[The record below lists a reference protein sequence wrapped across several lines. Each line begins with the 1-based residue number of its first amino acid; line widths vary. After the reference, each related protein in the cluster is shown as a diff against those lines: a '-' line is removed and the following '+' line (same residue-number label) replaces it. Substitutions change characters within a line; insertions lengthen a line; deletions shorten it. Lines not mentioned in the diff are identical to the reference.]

1 MNLKIYG
8 NFTIVFRFSNVNI
21 VLNKND
27 YYLFLFKTKDK

>member
-8 NFTIVFRFSNVNI
+8 NFTIVFRFFNVNI